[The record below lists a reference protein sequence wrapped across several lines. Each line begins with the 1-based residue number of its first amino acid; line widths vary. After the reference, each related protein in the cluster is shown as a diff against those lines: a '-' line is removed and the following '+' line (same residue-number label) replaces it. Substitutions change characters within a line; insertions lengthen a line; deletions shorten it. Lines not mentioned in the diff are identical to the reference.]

1 MGKFLNRNQ
10 RHNFFDDNN
19 NLNNENNIAEESAL
33 DPFSSEP
40 NNNSFNAFN
49 SENAFDNNM
58 AFGTMGEG
66 KTAYY
71 DNESSND
78 TTTVDDNNS
87 NTENTSEISEELEEN
102 TINSESETIIE
113 NDNTEISDNLSSNA
127 LDNNSSNIID
137 SNNQKNSDIMK
148 VLKIEDIYVL
158 PNNPFVTKDNSGND
172 IDDIVS
178 LANDIKENGLIHPV
192 TVTLNKD
199 GKYELVSGER
209 RLKALKFLNRT
220 EVPAYIRE
228 FKSEEDKTL
237 AVFAANL
244 ATRQYSPLT
253 KINLIAEYYKHLL
266 LANKND
272 INASANARKKI
283 SELLHISTAQ
293 IQKYISIVK
302 KLKNIPKDILSDYD
316 EGKVSFTELYKY
328 VSTGAEPKEN
338 KENKDNHNSNT
349 VNNTDTKN
357 IEDTSEDTS
366 ETINSSFID
375 EKENAF
381 ETTVDTEIDTE
392 ADTEADI
399 ETNTEQEFEED
410 NDTHSIT
417 AETTSEE
424 LSEKL
429 NETNISNDL
438 ENNISDKDTND
449 NENVTNDIAETE
461 EKAIDTKSFK
471 LCVAGKY
478 NNPSAIVKGY
488 PIIIDNEY
496 YIIADNAKTTC
507 LDSKKDKYS
516 VNLFKVDK
524 DTLKEV

>member
-33 DPFSSEP
+33 DPFNSEP
-40 NNNSFNAFN
+40 DNNSLNAFN
-49 SENAFDNNM
+49 NENAFDNNM

-78 TTTVDDNNS
+78 TITVSDNNS
-87 NTENTSEISEELEEN
+87 NVENTNKIL
-102 TINSESETIIE
+102 TE
-113 NDNTEISDNLSSNA
+113 NDNIEISDNLSSNA

-228 FKSEEDKTL
+228 FKSEEDKSL

-328 VSTGAEPKEN
+328 VSTGTEPKEN
-338 KENKDNHNSNT
+338 KENKDNHNSNII
-349 VNNTDTKN
+349 NETKTEN
-357 IEDTSEDTS
+357 VSEDS
-366 ETINSSFID
+366 NSTFVN
-375 EKENAF
+375 EKENTF
-381 ETTVDTEIDTE
+381 ETTVDIETDKKVDTE
-392 ADTEADI
+392 AG
-399 ETNTEQEFEED
+399 TEQEFEENND
-410 NDTHSIT
+410 NYSTT
-417 AETTSEE
+417 AEITSEE
-424 LSEKL
+424 LSEEL
-429 NETNISNDL
+429 NKTNISNDL

-449 NENVTNDIAETE
+449 NEDTTNNIVETE
-461 EKAIDTKSFK
+461 EKSIDIKSFK
-471 LCVAGKY
+471 LCSARKY

-488 PIIIDNEY
+488 PIIIDDEY

-507 LDSKKDKYS
+507 LDNKKDKYS
-516 VNLFKVDK
+516 VNLFKIDK
-524 DTLKEV
+524 DTLKEN

>member
-19 NLNNENNIAEESAL
+19 NLNNENNIAEESTL
-33 DPFSSEP
+33 DPFNSEP
-40 NNNSFNAFN
+40 NNNSLNAFN
-49 SENAFDNNM
+49 NENAFDNNM

-78 TTTVDDNNS
+78 ATTVSDNNS
-87 NTENTSEISEELEEN
+87 SVENTNEIL
-102 TINSESETIIE
+102 TE
-113 NDNTEISDNLSSNA
+113 NDNIEISDNLSSNV

-228 FKSEEDKTL
+228 FKSEEDKSL

-328 VSTGAEPKEN
+328 VSTGTEPKEN
-338 KENKDNHNSNT
+338 KENKDNHNSNII
-349 VNNTDTKN
+349 NETKTEN
-357 IEDTSEDTS
+357 ASENVSEDS
-366 ETINSSFID
+366 NSTFVN
-375 EKENAF
+375 EKENTF
-381 ETTVDTEIDTE
+381 ETTVDIETDKEVDTE
-392 ADTEADI
+392 AG
-399 ETNTEQEFEED
+399 TEQEFEENND
-410 NDTHSIT
+410 NYSAT
-417 AETTSEE
+417 AEITSEE
-424 LSEKL
+424 LSEEL

-449 NENVTNDIAETE
+449 NEDTTNNIVETE
-461 EKAIDTKSFK
+461 EKSIDIKSFK
-471 LCVAGKY
+471 LCSARKY

-488 PIIIDNEY
+488 PIIIDDEY

-507 LDSKKDKYS
+507 LDNKKDKYS
-516 VNLFKVDK
+516 VNLFKIDK
-524 DTLKEV
+524 DTLKEN

>member
-33 DPFSSEP
+33 DPFNSEP
-40 NNNSFNAFN
+40 DNNSLNAFN
-49 SENAFDNNM
+49 NENAFDNNM

-78 TTTVDDNNS
+78 TTTVSDNNS
-87 NTENTSEISEELEEN
+87 NVENTNEIL
-102 TINSESETIIE
+102 TE
-113 NDNTEISDNLSSNA
+113 NDNIEISDNLSSNA

-228 FKSEEDKTL
+228 FKSEEDKSL

-328 VSTGAEPKEN
+328 VSTGTEPKEN
-338 KENKDNHNSNT
+338 KENKDNHNSNII
-349 VNNTDTKN
+349 NETKTEN
-357 IEDTSEDTS
+357 VSEDIS
-366 ETINSSFID
+366 ENSNSTFVN
-375 EKENAF
+375 EKENTF
-381 ETTVDTEIDTE
+381 ETTVDIESDKEVDTE
-392 ADTEADI
+392 AGI
-399 ETNTEQEFEED
+399 EQEFEENND
-410 NDTHSIT
+410 NYSAT
-417 AETTSEE
+417 AEIASEE
-424 LSEKL
+424 LSEEL

-449 NENVTNDIAETE
+449 NEDTTNNIVETE
-461 EKAIDTKSFK
+461 EKSINIKSFK
-471 LCVAGKY
+471 LCSARKY

-488 PIIIDNEY
+488 PIIIDDEY

-507 LDSKKDKYS
+507 LDNKKDKYS
-516 VNLFKVDK
+516 VNLFKIDK
-524 DTLKEV
+524 DTLKEN

>member
-33 DPFSSEP
+33 DPFNSEP
-40 NNNSFNAFN
+40 DNNSLNAFN
-49 SENAFDNNM
+49 NENAFDNNM

-78 TTTVDDNNS
+78 TTTVSDNNS
-87 NTENTSEISEELEEN
+87 NVENTNEIL
-102 TINSESETIIE
+102 TE
-113 NDNTEISDNLSSNA
+113 NDNIEISDNLSSNA

-228 FKSEEDKTL
+228 FKSEEDKSL

-328 VSTGAEPKEN
+328 VSTGTEPKEN
-338 KENKDNHNSNT
+338 KENKDNHNSNII
-349 VNNTDTKN
+349 NETKTEN
-357 IEDTSEDTS
+357 VSEDIS
-366 ETINSSFID
+366 EDISENSNSTFD
-375 EKENAF
+375 NEKENTF
-381 ETTVDTEIDTE
+381 ETTADIESDKEVDTE
-392 ADTEADI
+392 AG
-399 ETNTEQEFEED
+399 TEQEFEENND
-410 NDTHSIT
+410 NYSAT
-417 AETTSEE
+417 AEIASEE
-424 LSEKL
+424 LSEEL

-449 NENVTNDIAETE
+449 NEDTTNNIVETE
-461 EKAIDTKSFK
+461 EKSIDTKSFK
-471 LCVAGKY
+471 LCSARKY

-488 PIIIDNEY
+488 PIIIDDEY

-507 LDSKKDKYS
+507 LDNKKDKYS
-516 VNLFKVDK
+516 VNLFKIDK
-524 DTLKEV
+524 DTLKEN

>member
-10 RHNFFDDNN
+10 RHNFFDNNDN
-19 NLNNENNIAEESAL
+19 LDNENNIAEENTV
-33 DPFSSEP
+33 DPFNSEP

-49 SENAFDNNM
+49 NENAFDNNM

-87 NTENTSEISEELEEN
+87 NTENANEISEELKEN
-102 TINSESETIIE
+102 TINSIDETPTDNE
-113 NDNTEISDNLSSNA
+113 NSEISNNLSSNS

-137 SNNQKNSDIMK
+137 DNSEKNSDIMK
-148 VLKIEDIYVL
+148 VLKIEDIYIL

-178 LANDIKENGLIHPV
+178 LANDIKENGLIHPITV
-192 TVTLNKD
+192 TVNSEN
-199 GKYELVSGER
+199 KYELVSGER

-253 KINLIAEYYKHLL
+253 KINLIAEYYKQLL

-302 KLKNIPKDILSDYD
+302 KLKNVPKDILSNYD

-338 KENKDNHNSNT
+338 KEKHNTNT
-349 VNNTDTKN
+349 VNDTDTTYAEN
-357 IEDTSEDTS
+357 ISEDVSESTSE
-366 ETINSSFID
+366 ID
-375 EKENAF
+375 NRTFNEEKENVSGPTENI
-381 ETTVDTEIDTE
+381 ET
-392 ADTEADI
+392 DI
-399 ETNTEQEFEED
+399 EQKFEEN
-410 NDTHSIT
+410 NDTYNSKE
-417 AETTSEE
+417 ETNSEE
-424 LSEKL
+424 F
-429 NETNISNDL
+429 NEPHISNDL
-438 ENNISDKDTND
+438 ENDISEDDNNTNEEISNDT
-449 NENVTNDIAETE
+449 IE
-461 EKAIDTKSFK
+461 EKSADTHLPK
-471 LCVAGKY
+471 LCIAQKY
-478 NNPSAIVKGY
+478 NNPAAIVKGY
-488 PIIIDNEY
+488 PVIIDNEC
-496 YIIADNAKTTC
+496 YIIVDNAKTIC
-507 LDSKKDKYS
+507 LDDTKDKYS

-524 DTLKEV
+524 DTLKEA

>member
-10 RHNFFDDNN
+10 RHNFFDNNDN
-19 NLNNENNIAEESAL
+19 LDNENNIAEENTV
-33 DPFSSEP
+33 DPFNSEP
-40 NNNSFNAFN
+40 DNNSFNAFN
-49 SENAFDNNM
+49 NENAFDNNM
-58 AFGTMGEG
+58 AFGTMGGG
-66 KTAYY
+66 KTVYY

-87 NTENTSEISEELEEN
+87 NTENANEISEELEEN
-102 TINSESETIIE
+102 TINSIDETPTDNENSEIL
-113 NDNTEISDNLSSNA
+113 NNLSSNS

-137 SNNQKNSDIMK
+137 DNSEKNSDIMK
-148 VLKIEDIYVL
+148 VLKIEDIYIL

-178 LANDIKENGLIHPV
+178 LANDIKENGLIHPITV
-192 TVTLNKD
+192 TVNSEN
-199 GKYELVSGER
+199 KYELVSGER

-253 KINLIAEYYKHLL
+253 KINLIAEYYKQLL

-302 KLKNIPKDILSDYD
+302 KLKNVPKDILSNYD

-338 KENKDNHNSNT
+338 KEKHNTNT
-349 VNNTDTKN
+349 VNDTDTTYAENISEDVSENTSEIDNRTFNEEKEYVSGPTEN
-357 IEDTSEDTS
+357 IET
-366 ETINSSFID
+366 
-375 EKENAF
+375 
-381 ETTVDTEIDTE
+381 
-392 ADTEADI
+392 DI
-399 ETNTEQEFEED
+399 EQVFEE
-410 NDTHSIT
+410 NNNTYNSKE
-417 AETTSEE
+417 ETNSEE
-424 LSEKL
+424 F
-429 NETNISNDL
+429 NEPHISNDL
-438 ENNISDKDTND
+438 ENDISEDDNNTNEEIFNDT
-449 NENVTNDIAETE
+449 IE
-461 EKAIDTKSFK
+461 EKSADTHLPK
-471 LCVAGKY
+471 LCIAQKY
-478 NNPSAIVKGY
+478 NNPAAIVKGY
-488 PIIIDNEY
+488 PVIIDNEC
-496 YIIADNAKTTC
+496 YIIVDNAKTIC
-507 LDSKKDKYS
+507 LDDTKDKYS

-524 DTLKEV
+524 DTLKEA

>member
-19 NLNNENNIAEESAL
+19 NLNNENNIAEESTL

-58 AFGTMGEG
+58 TFGTMGEG

-71 DNESSND
+71 NEESSND

-87 NTENTSEISEELEEN
+87 NTENTNEISEELVEN
-102 TINSESETIIE
+102 TINSESETLTE
-113 NDNTEISDNLSSNA
+113 NDNIEISNNLSSNS

-137 SNNQKNSDIMK
+137 SNNEKNSDIMK

-192 TVTLNKD
+192 TVALNKE

-228 FKSEEDKTL
+228 FESEEDKTL

-338 KENKDNHNSNT
+338 KENHNSNT
-349 VNNTDTKN
+349 VNNTDTKTEN
-357 IEDTSEDTS
+357 VSEDIS
-366 ETINSSFID
+366 ETNNSSFID
-375 EKENAF
+375 EKENAS
-381 ETTVDTEIDTE
+381 ETTVDTETDTETDTEIDT
-392 ADTEADI
+392 
-399 ETNTEQEFEED
+399 ETNTETDTEQKFEEN
-410 NDTHSIT
+410 NDTHSTT

-424 LSEKL
+424 LSEEVS
-429 NETNISNDL
+429 ETNISNDL
-438 ENNISDKDTND
+438 ENNISDNDTND
-449 NENVTNDIAETE
+449 NEDTANDIAETE

-496 YIIADNAKTTC
+496 YIIVDNAKTTC
-507 LDSKKDKYS
+507 LESKKDKYS